1 LAVKAVIGTQW
12 GDEGK
17 GKIVDFLS
25 KDVDYVVRF
34 QGGSNA
40 GHTIKIGNQTFK
52 FHLLPSGVIRGKIG
66 VIANGVVVDPEVLIG
81 EVEKLKEKGIEPK
94 LMISDRANVVMP
106 YHKLLDGAEETYL
119 GKKKIGT
126 TRRGIGPCYSD
137 KVARRGIRVGDLLDR
152 SVLREKLEMIV
163 PIKKNLLKIYG
174 MEESRID
181 VEDLIDRY
189 SDYGN
194 KIRAFV
200 KDTTLELNRAI
211 KEGKE
216 ILLEGAQGVML
227 DVDFGTYPFT
237 TSSNTI
243 SGGACTGSGI
253 SPKLINEI
261 IGVVKAY
268 TTRVGSGPLPTE
280 LKDEIGKHLQEK
292 GGEFGTTTGRARRC
306 GWLDLVVVK
315 YACMICG
322 IDKIAITKLDVL
334 DGLKKVKICVG
345 YDYNGETIENFPSD
359 IRVLENIKPIY
370 EEFDGWESTKNVKSF
385 EELPKS
391 AKDYIRFIEDFL
403 DVPVE
408 MISVG
413 AEREKTIFV

>member
-1 LAVKAVIGTQW
+1 MAVKAVIGTQW

-52 FHLLPSGVIRGKIG
+52 FHLLPSGVIRGKTA
-66 VIANGVVVDPEVLIG
+66 VIANGVVVDPEVLIE
-81 EVEKLKEKGIEPK
+81 EVEKLKEKRIEPK

-137 KVARRGIRVGDLLDR
+137 KIARRGIRVGDLLDR

-163 PIKKNLLKIYG
+163 PIEKNLLKIYG

-227 DVDFGTYPFT
+227 DVDFGTYPYT

>member
-1 LAVKAVIGTQW
+1 MAVKAVIGTQW

-200 KDTTLELNRAI
+200 KDTALELNRAI

-359 IRVLENIKPIY
+359 IRVLENIKPVY
-370 EEFDGWESTKNVKSF
+370 EEFDGWESTKNAKSF

>member
-1 LAVKAVIGTQW
+1 MAVKAVIGTQW

-163 PIKKNLLKIYG
+163 PIEKNLLKIYG
-174 MEESRID
+174 MEEFRID

-280 LKDEIGKHLQEK
+280 LKDDIGKHLQEK

>member
-1 LAVKAVIGTQW
+1 MAVKAVIGTQW

-403 DVPVE
+403 NVPVE

>member
-1 LAVKAVIGTQW
+1 MAVKAVIGTQW

-81 EVEKLKEKGIEPK
+81 EIEKLKEKGIEPK

-163 PIKKNLLKIYG
+163 PIEKNLLKIYG

-370 EEFDGWESTKNVKSF
+370 EEFDGWESTKNAKSF

-403 DVPVE
+403 NVPVE

>member
-1 LAVKAVIGTQW
+1 MAVKAVIGTQW

-25 KDVDYVVRF
+25 KDADYVVRF

-81 EVEKLKEKGIEPK
+81 EIRNLKEKRIEPK

-227 DVDFGTYPFT
+227 DVDFGTYPYT

-359 IRVLENIKPIY
+359 IRALENIKPIY
-370 EEFDGWESTKNVKSF
+370 EEFDGWESTKNAKSF

-408 MISVG
+408 IISVG

>member
-1 LAVKAVIGTQW
+1 MAVKAVIGTQW

-81 EVEKLKEKGIEPK
+81 EIRNLKEKGIEPK

-292 GGEFGTTTGRARRC
+292 GGEFGTTTGRSRRC

>member
-1 LAVKAVIGTQW
+1 MAVKAVIGTQW

-52 FHLLPSGVIRGKIG
+52 FHLLPSGVIRGKTA

-81 EVEKLKEKGIEPK
+81 EIRNLKEKRIEPK

-163 PIKKNLLKIYG
+163 PIEKNLLKIYG

-227 DVDFGTYPFT
+227 DVDFGTYPYT

-345 YDYNGETIENFPSD
+345 YDYNGETIENFPSN

>member
-200 KDTTLELNRAI
+200 KDTALELNRAI

-359 IRVLENIKPIY
+359 IRVLENIKPVY
-370 EEFDGWESTKNVKSF
+370 EEFDGWESTKNAKSF